1 MGRYL
6 HLQGKVYYAVRNAVT
21 GLPGPRRYLGNA
33 RSCSIET
40 ETNIIEHL
48 ESTSGLRIMDNRYQ
62 FGLKVNATLEF
73 DEYDKRN
80 LALAVK
86 GNFLDIASGNV
97 GAGNETLPAGITA
110 GTYYRTRF
118 GNISNLAIGNLVS
131 DTHYVLEDAK
141 AGRIRFL
148 QDVDGTPDVTYNY
161 AAQTRIPALNDTAPP
176 ELWLEIDG
184 INVAAQSKRVNVT
197 IYRFAF
203 NATENLMLLN
213 DDPTMFTLRGAVLRD
228 PNYSTGTN
236 YTNFGEY
243 FNILEVE

>member
-80 LALAVK
+80 LALAIK
-86 GNFLDIASGNV
+86 GNFLDIAAGNV
-97 GAGNETLPAGITA
+97 STGENLPTGITA
-110 GTYYRTRF
+110 ETYYRTRF
-118 GNISNLAIGNLVS
+118 GNITNLAITGLTEGTN
-131 DTHYVLEDAK
+131 YVLEDAK
-141 AGRIRFL
+141 TGRIRFL
-148 QDVDGTPDVTYNY
+148 TAVDGTPSVTYNY

-203 NATENLMLLN
+203 NATESLMLLN

>member
-6 HLQGKVYYAVRNAVT
+6 HLQGKVYWAERNAS
-21 GLPGPRRYLGNA
+21 GSPGPRRYLGNA

-80 LALAVK
+80 LALAIK
-86 GNFLDIASGNV
+86 GNFVDIS
-97 GAGNETLPAGITA
+97 AGTVAANTELLPNNMPA

-118 GNISNLAIGNLVS
+118 GSISGLSITGLNSGVN
-131 DTHYVLEDAK
+131 YVLEDAK
-141 AGRIRFL
+141 SGRIRFL
-148 QDVDGTPDVTYNY
+148 TAVTGTPDVQYSY
-161 AAQTRIPALNDTAPP
+161 ADQTRVPALNNTAPP

-203 NATENLMLLN
+203 NATESLMLLN
-213 DDPTMFTLRGAVLRD
+213 DDPTMFTLKGAVLRD
-228 PNYSTGTN
+228 ENYSTGTD

>member
-6 HLQGKVYYAVRNAVT
+6 HLQGKVYWAERNAS
-21 GLPGPRRYLGNA
+21 GNPGPRRYLGNA

-62 FGLKVNATLEF
+62 FGLKVNCTLEF

-80 LALAVK
+80 LALAIK
-86 GNFLDIASGNV
+86 GNFVDIS
-97 GAGNETLPAGITA
+97 AGTVAANTELLPNNMPA

-118 GNISNLAIGNLVS
+118 GNISGLSITGLNSGTN
-131 DTHYVLEDAK
+131 YVLEDAK
-141 AGRIRFL
+141 SGRIRFL
-148 QDVDGTPDVTYNY
+148 TDVAGTPDVQYSYT
-161 AAQTRIPALNDTAPP
+161 AQTRVPALNDTAPP

-203 NATENLMLLN
+203 NATESLMLLN
-213 DDPTMFTLRGAVLRD
+213 DDPTMFTLKGAVLRNT
-228 PNYSTGTN
+228 NYSTGTN

>member
-6 HLQGKVYYAVRNAVT
+6 HLQGKVYYALRNAVT
-21 GLPGPRRYLGNA
+21 GQPGPREYLGNA

-40 ETNIIEHL
+40 ESNIVEHL
-48 ESTSGLRIMDNRYQ
+48 ESTSGLRVMDNRYQ
-62 FGLKVNATLEF
+62 FGQKLNATLEF
-73 DEYDKRN
+73 DEYNKKN
-80 LALAVK
+80 LALALK
-86 GNFLDIASGNV
+86 GTFLDIA
-97 GAGNETLPAGITA
+97 AGSVAANTELLPAGITA

-118 GNISNLAIGNLVS
+118 GNISNLAITGLTSGTN
-131 DTHYVLEDAK
+131 YVLEDAK

-148 QDVDGTPDVTYNY
+148 TNVSGTPDVTYNY
-161 AAQTRIPALNDTAPP
+161 AAQTRVPALNDDAPP

-184 INVAAQSKRVNVT
+184 INVASQSKRVNVT

-203 NATENLMLLN
+203 NATESLMLLN
-213 DDPTMFTLRGAVLRD
+213 DDPTMFTLKGAVLRD
-228 PNYSTGTN
+228 SNYSTGTG

>member
-6 HLQGKVYYAVRNAVT
+6 HLQGKVYYAERDAVT
-21 GLPGPRRYLGNA
+21 GTPGVRRYLGNA

-48 ESTSGLRIMDNRYQ
+48 ESTSGNRVMDNRYQ
-62 FGLKVNATLEF
+62 FGLKLNATLEF

-80 LALAVK
+80 LALAIK
-86 GNFLDIASGNV
+86 GNFVDISAGTVAANTELLPSGLVN
-97 GAGNETLPAGITA
+97 

-118 GNISNLAIGNLVS
+118 GNISSLTITGLTS
-131 DTHYVLEDAK
+131 GTHYVLDDAK

-148 QDVDGTPDVTYNY
+148 QSISGTPDVQYSY
-161 AAQTRIPALNDTAPP
+161 AAQTRVPALNDDTPP

-184 INVAAQSKRVNVT
+184 INVASQSKRVNVT

-203 NATENLMLLN
+203 NATESLMLLN
-213 DDPTMFTLRGAVLRD
+213 DDPTMFTLKGAVLRD
-228 PNYSTGTN
+228 ENYSTGTN

-243 FNILEVE
+243 FNVLEVE

>member
-6 HLQGKVYYAVRNAVT
+6 HLQGKVYWAERNAS
-21 GLPGPRRYLGNA
+21 GNPGPRRYLGNA

-62 FGLKVNATLEF
+62 FGLKLNCTLEF

-80 LALAVK
+80 LALAIK
-86 GNFLDIASGNV
+86 GNFLDIAAGSVSSGEN
-97 GAGNETLPAGITA
+97 LPPNMVN

-118 GNISNLAIGNLVS
+118 GNISSLAITGFS
-131 DTHYVLEDAK
+131 SPGDYELEDAK
-141 AGRIRFL
+141 AGRIRIKTNINT
-148 QDVDGTPDVTYNY
+148 QPAVTYNY
-161 AAQTRIPALNDTAPP
+161 AAQTRIPALNDDDPP

-203 NATENLMLLN
+203 NASESLMLLN
-213 DDPTMFTLRGAVLRD
+213 DDPTMFTLKGAVLRD
-228 PNYSTGTN
+228 ENYSTGTN

>member
-6 HLQGKVYYAVRNAVT
+6 HLQGKVYYAERNAVT

-80 LALAVK
+80 LALAIK
-86 GNFLDIASGNV
+86 GNFLDIAAGNV
-97 GAGNETLPAGITA
+97 STGENLPAGITA

-118 GNISNLAIGNLVS
+118 GNITSLAITGLTEGTN
-131 DTHYVLEDAK
+131 YVLEDAK
-141 AGRIRFL
+141 TGRIRFL
-148 QDVDGTPDVTYNY
+148 TAVDGTPSVTYNY

-184 INVAAQSKRVNVT
+184 INVAAQSRRVNVT

-203 NATENLMLLN
+203 NATESLMLLN
-213 DDPTMFTLRGAVLRD
+213 DDPTMFTLKGAVLRD
-228 PNYSTGTN
+228 TNYSTGTN

>member
-6 HLQGKVYYAVRNAVT
+6 HLQGKVYWAERNAS
-21 GLPGPRRYLGNA
+21 GNPGPRRYLGNA

-62 FGLKVNATLEF
+62 FGLKVNCTLEF

-80 LALAVK
+80 LALATK
-86 GNFLDIASGNV
+86 GTFLDIASGAVSSGEN
-97 GAGNETLPAGITA
+97 LPAGMVN
-110 GTYYRTRF
+110 GTFYRTRF
-118 GNISNLAIGNLVS
+118 GNISSLAIAGLS
-131 DTHYVLEDAK
+131 SPADYELEDAK
-141 AGRIRFL
+141 TGRIRIKTT
-148 QDVDGTPDVTYNY
+148 VTGTPAVTYNY
-161 AAQTRIPALNDTAPP
+161 AAQTRVPALNDTAPP

-203 NATENLMLLN
+203 NATESLMLLN
-213 DDPTMFTLRGAVLRD
+213 DDPTMFTLKGAVLRD
-228 PNYSTGTN
+228 ENYSTGTN
-236 YTNFGEY
+236 YTTFGEY

>member
-1 MGRYL
+1 
-6 HLQGKVYYAVRNAVT
+6 
-21 GLPGPRRYLGNA
+21 
-33 RSCSIET
+33 
-40 ETNIIEHL
+40 
-48 ESTSGLRIMDNRYQ
+48 MDNRYQ
-62 FGLKVNATLEF
+62 FGLKLNATLEF

-80 LALAVK
+80 LALAIK
-86 GNFLDIASGNV
+86 GNFLDIAAGNV
-97 GAGNETLPAGITA
+97 STGENLPAGITA

-118 GNISNLAIGNLVS
+118 GNINNLAITGLTEGTN
-131 DTHYVLEDAK
+131 YVLEDAK
-141 AGRIRFL
+141 TGRIRFL
-148 QDVDGTPDVTYNY
+148 TSVNGTPSVTYNY

-184 INVAAQSKRVNVT
+184 INVAAQSRRVNVT

-228 PNYSTGTN
+228 PNYSTGTG

>member
-6 HLQGKVYYAVRNAVT
+6 HLQGKVYWAERNAS
-21 GLPGPRRYLGNA
+21 GNPGPRRYLGNA

-62 FGLKVNATLEF
+62 FGLKVNCTLEF

-80 LALAVK
+80 LSLAVK
-86 GNFLDIASGNV
+86 GNFVDIVAGSVSSGEN
-97 GAGNETLPAGITA
+97 LPTSVPA

-118 GNISNLAIGNLVS
+118 GNITNLAIGNLVS
-131 DTHYVLEDAK
+131 GTDYVLEDAK

-148 QDVDGTPDVTYNY
+148 TAAGGQSVTYNY
-161 AAQTRIPALNDTAPP
+161 AAQTRVPALNDTAPP

-184 INVAAQSKRVNVT
+184 INVASQSKRVNVT

-203 NATENLMLLN
+203 NATESLMLLN
-213 DDPTMFTLRGAVLRD
+213 DDPTMFTLKGAVLRD
-228 PNYSTGTN
+228 TN
-236 YTNFGEY
+236 QNQTQFGEY

>member
-6 HLQGKVYYAVRNAVT
+6 HLQGKVYYAERDAVT
-21 GLPGPRRYLGNA
+21 GVPGPRRYLGNA

-62 FGLKVNATLEF
+62 FGLKVNCTLEF

-80 LALAVK
+80 LALAIK
-86 GNFLDIASGNV
+86 GTFLDIA
-97 GAGNETLPAGITA
+97 AGSVSTGESLPAGITP

-118 GNISNLAIGNLVS
+118 GNITNLNITGLTQ
-131 DTHYVLEDAK
+131 DTNYVLEDAK
-141 AGRIRFL
+141 TGRIRFL
-148 QDVDGTPDVTYNY
+148 TAVSGTPAVTYSY
-161 AAQTRIPALNDTAPP
+161 AAQTRIPALNDNAPP

-203 NATENLMLLN
+203 NAAESLMLLN
-213 DDPTMFTLRGAVLRD
+213 DDPTMFSLKGAVLRD
-228 PNYSTGTN
+228 ENYSTGTN
-236 YTNFGEY
+236 KTQFGEY

>member
-6 HLQGKVYYAVRNAVT
+6 HLQGKVYYAERDAVT

-33 RSCSIET
+33 RSCSVET

-62 FGLKVNATLEF
+62 FGLKLNATLEF

-80 LALAVK
+80 LALAIK
-86 GNFLDIASGNV
+86 GNFIDIASGSVASGEN
-97 GAGNETLPAGITA
+97 LPAGITS

-118 GNISNLAIGNLVS
+118 GNISNLAIGSLVS
-131 DTHYVLEDAK
+131 GTDYVLEDAK
-141 AGRIRFL
+141 TGRIRFL
-148 QDVDGTPDVTYNY
+148 TNVTGTPSVTYNY
-161 AAQTRIPALNDTAPP
+161 AAQTRVPALNDTDPP

-184 INVAAQSKRVNVT
+184 INVASQSKRVNVT

-203 NATENLMLLN
+203 NATESLMLLN
-213 DDPTMFTLRGAVLRD
+213 DDPTMFTLKGAVLRD
-228 PNYSTGTN
+228 TNYSTGTN

>member
-6 HLQGKVYYAVRNAVT
+6 HLQGKVYWAERNAS
-21 GLPGPRRYLGNA
+21 GNPGPRRYLGNA

-62 FGLKVNATLEF
+62 FGLKVNCTLEF

-80 LALAVK
+80 LSLAVK
-86 GNFLDIASGNV
+86 GNFVDIAAGSVSSGEN
-97 GAGNETLPAGITA
+97 LPSGMVN

-118 GNISNLAIGNLVS
+118 GNISSLAIAGLS
-131 DTHYVLEDAK
+131 TPADYELEDAK
-141 AGRIRFL
+141 AGRIRIKTT
-148 QDVDGTPDVTYNY
+148 VSGTPAVTYNY
-161 AAQTRIPALNDTAPP
+161 AAQTRVPALNDDDPP

-203 NATENLMLLN
+203 NASESLMLLN
-213 DDPTMFTLRGAVLRD
+213 DDPTMFTLKGAVLRD
-228 PNYSTGTN
+228 TNYSTGTN

>member
-6 HLQGKVYYAVRNAVT
+6 HLQGKVYYALRNAVT
-21 GLPGPRRYLGNA
+21 GEPGPRRYLGNA

-80 LALAVK
+80 LALAIK
-86 GNFLDIASGNV
+86 GTFLDIGSGAV

-118 GNISNLAIGNLVS
+118 GNISNLSIGSLVS
-131 DTHYVLEDAK
+131 GTHYVLEDAK

-148 QDVDGTPDVTYNY
+148 QDVSSTPDVIYNY
-161 AAQTRIPALNDTAPP
+161 AAQTRIPALNDTSPP

-184 INVAAQSKRVNVT
+184 INVASQSKRVNVT

-203 NATENLMLLN
+203 NATESLMLLN
-213 DDPTMFTLRGAVLRD
+213 DDPTMFTLKGAVLRETS
-228 PNYSTGTN
+228 YSTGTN